1 MAIADDPRAFILRMF
16 QMESNEGRGT
26 HCQVFPNGT
35 RPAGISL
42 LPSELVYGIYKQKYF
57 FTPTS
62 LILGTPSSHQSIAW
76 ADIAA
81 CSTKHGCGE
90 KQSLLTLTTGSIVAI
105 RLDELA
111 KGWSGRISQLL
122 HGMIERWGSSA
133 PLGQELL
140 TIEDFFRRVDDDYS
154 FAPNLEPHP
163 SLLEVR
169 VALETL
175 KQSPGIDDVR
185 LSRGNVHDEE
195 LAVTSVVVI
204 SQHRTNAIDQFAQ
217 ALRANAVVAASENTR
232 RKLGEHVGRN
242 AWEVLWD

>member
-1 MAIADDPRAFILRMF
+1 MSLADDPRAFILRMF
-16 QMESNEGRGT
+16 QMESNEGRGA

-35 RPAGISL
+35 RPTGIDL
-42 LPSELVYGIYKQKYF
+42 LPSELVYGIYKKKYF

-62 LILGTPSSHQSIAW
+62 LILGASASCQSIAW

-90 KQSLLTLTTGSIVAI
+90 KQSFLTLTTGSVVAI

-122 HGMIERWGSSA
+122 HGMIERWGCAA

-140 TIEDFFRRVDDDYS
+140 TVEDFFRRADDKFA

-169 VALETL
+169 EALEAL
-175 KQSPGIDDVR
+175 QQSPGIDDVL
-185 LSRGNVHDEE
+185 LSPGNAHDEE

-204 SQHRTNAIDQFAQ
+204 SHHHSDAIDRFAQ
-217 ALRANAVVAASENTR
+217 TFGANAVVAASENTR
-232 RKLGEHVGRN
+232 LKLGENVGRN
-242 AWEVLWD
+242 VWEILWD

>member
-1 MAIADDPRAFILRMF
+1 MALVDDPRAFILRMF
-16 QMESNEGRGT
+16 QMESNEGRGA

-42 LPSELVYGIYKQKYF
+42 LPSELVYGIYKQKYV

-62 LILGTPSSHQSIAW
+62 LILITPSSHQSIAW

-81 CSTKHGCGE
+81 CSTQHGCGE
-90 KQSLLTLTTGSIVAI
+90 KQSFLTLSTGSIVAI

-122 HGMIERWGSSA
+122 HGMIERWGCAA

-140 TIEDFFRRVDDDYS
+140 TVEDFFRQAKDDYS
-154 FAPNLEPHP
+154 FAPNLQPHP
-163 SLLEVR
+163 SLLEVH
-169 VALETL
+169 VALKAL
-175 KQSPGIDDVR
+175 KQSRDIDDVR
-185 LSRGNVHDEE
+185 LSRANAHDEE

-204 SQHRTNAIDQFAQ
+204 SHHRSSAIDQFAQ
-217 ALRANAVVAASENTR
+217 SLRASAVVSASENTR
-232 RKLGEHVGRN
+232 RKLGEHGGRS
-242 AWEVLWD
+242 AWEILWD